1 MGTRSFLRYNEN
13 ISKFLGILRSSSD
26 IVSGETV
33 AKELGITRSQVFK
46 IVRKLQELGYRFERK
61 RGYKLLF
68 TPDIPF
74 PWEIGQ
80 NIVFFNS
87 IHSTQDEAKKLFE
100 ASKIKEDYWV
110 LARTQTKGRGRMG
123 RIWESPEGNFYG
135 SVVLKAETPMRDIV
149 KISLIGGISVFRTIK
164 KHYEIDQEIKIKW
177 PNDVWIILGDGKARK
192 ISGCIAEAFGEME
205 IAKYI
210 ILGIGVNVKV
220 SPIDGVS
227 ICLKDITKKE
237 VSLID
242 FVRKLKNELGTVWK
256 EFSDG
261 KWNQLKSEIENNMWR
276 GRVKI
281 KYDSREFEGI
291 SSGIAE
297 DGSLL
302 VQKDDATFESVYY
315 GDVLIKVIS

>member
-1 MGTRSFLRYNEN
+1 MGRRRFLHYNEN

-26 IVSGETV
+26 IVSGETI
-33 AKELGITRSQVFK
+33 AKELGITRSQIFK

-61 RGYKLLF
+61 RGYKLLSA
-68 TPDIPF
+68 PDIPF

-80 NIVFFNS
+80 NVVFFDK
-87 IHSTQDEAKKLFE
+87 IHSTQEEARKLFE

-123 RIWESPEGNFYG
+123 RVWESPEGNFYG
-135 SVVLKAETPMRDIV
+135 SVILKSEAPMKDIV

-164 KHYEIDQEIKIKW
+164 KHYEIEQEIKIKW
-177 PNDVWIILGDGKARK
+177 PNDVWIIFGDGKARK
-192 ISGCIAEAFGEME
+192 ISGCIAEAFGETERM
-205 IAKYI
+205 KYVV
-210 ILGIGVNVKV
+210 LGIGVNVKV
-220 SPIDGVS
+220 SPIENFSV
-227 ICLKDITKKE
+227 CLKDITKKE

-242 FVRKLKNELGTVWK
+242 FVKNLKNELEAVWK

-261 KWNQLKSEIENNMWR
+261 RWHQLKSEIENNMWR

-281 KYDSREFEGI
+281 KYDSKEFEGI
-291 SSGIAE
+291 SSGIGE

-302 VQKDDATFESVYY
+302 VQKDDATFENVYY
-315 GDVLIKVIS
+315 GDVLIKVLS